1 MKQSQLIC
9 KMVKISQL
17 IGIIIGIFAVPVES
31 VFLLFLVK
39 LDVVEDGN
47 DNEVNLSLV
56 RWWFS
61 KDSKNIFLNLHL

>member
-31 VFLLFLVK
+31 VCLLFLVK